1 MGYLTVG
8 VEYDENLTTPT
19 MHSKLMGTL
28 MRAVGER
35 HRLFTLPKHFQQNA
49 NTQAGGGYG
58 YTARSKKWSLLKARR
73 YHTQTPLVATG
84 RMRREVIANSRVT
97 ATQHKATVRVKNYFP
112 MIAQR
117 RKELEAVTPEE
128 VADMADFVK
137 TNYLRL
143 LQTNEYRRKRRVKR

>member
-1 MGYLTVG
+1 MALFTVG
-8 VEYDENLTTPT
+8 IEYDELVTTPT
-19 MHSKLMGTL
+19 MHAKLMGTL

-49 NTQAGGGYG
+49 NTQPGGGYG
-58 YTARSKKWSLLKARR
+58 YTPRSKAWSILKAKR

-84 RMRREVIANSRVT
+84 RMRSEVLANSKVT
-97 ATQHKATVRVKNYFP
+97 ATQYKATVRVKNYFP

-117 RKELEAVTPEE
+117 RKELEAVTPAE
-128 VADMADFVK
+128 VAEMAEFMK

-143 LQTNEYRRKRRVKR
+143 LKTNEYRRKKRVKR